1 MAKNPFH
8 LTELVLTKIVVY
20 GREFDLP
27 PGALSVSLRV
37 VLAET
42 GVYIQERVSLFS
54 LGFTTCGTGPQ
65 RLWHMFKNC
74 LASLLSVGFATAG
87 TGKNHGI
94 WPRTVRLPFSVSC
107 GAGNVRGISPRTPC
121 LTSVSLHPVL
131 AKTVEYSQE
140 LSWFLI

>member
-1 MAKNPFH
+1 MAKNPLH

-131 AKTVEYSQE
+131 AKTVEYGQE